1 MSVLKKVLY
10 SLTAF
15 AVALVVFFGGF
26 WTAKLTAD
34 KDLKELEFILS
45 VYKKNYYDIDEEK
58 DLVGLFADELLK
70 DDKFSEY
77 YTKEQ
82 FAEIKRSDAGNREG
96 VGVALDKSGR
106 VVTVIGNSPAYRAGV
121 KENGVITGVKAVG
134 ASGFIKVNGDE
145 EIGEKFAE
153 FKPDEQFIIEVDY
166 DGKKQE
172 HTIKRSAYLQTYVKY
187 YSFSGEYAFL
197 SDDGKIVEFSRMG
210 DNTRYPLSGSENEKI
225 AVIDYDGF
233 SGNGAGLTGSVGQFE
248 KALEKFGEEGKETLI
263 VDLRDNGGGFV
274 NIMLSVASML
284 TTERN
289 GEKLVGMVV
298 KESGG
303 NTERYVMPKASGQK
317 YGVKNVIFLANDGSA
332 SASEALMG
340 CLLDYDTD
348 SSVRV
353 ILEKSVDTAGEAVY
367 KTYGKGVMQTT
378 FTSLTGSALK
388 LTTAKLF
395 FPVSGKCIHG
405 VGLTPALDTRVVAE
419 TEDGCFLDALKLY
432 KS

>member
-1 MSVLKKVLY
+1 MSVLKKILY

-45 VYKKNYYDIDEEK
+45 IYKKNYYDIDEEK

-106 VVTVIGNSPAYRAGV
+106 IVTVIGNSPAYKAGV

-134 ASGFIKVNGDE
+134 ASGFTKVNGDE
-145 EIGEKFAE
+145 EIGEMFAE
-153 FKPDEQFIIEVDY
+153 FKPDEQFVVEVDY
-166 DGKKQE
+166 NGKKQE

-248 KALEKFGEEGKETLI
+248 KALKKFGEEGKETLI

-405 VGLTPALDTRVVAE
+405 VGLTSALDTRVVAE
-419 TEDGCFLDALKLY
+419 TEAGCFFDALKLY
-432 KS
+432 KN

>member
-153 FKPDEQFIIEVDY
+153 FKPDEQLIIEVDY

-419 TEDGCFLDALKLY
+419 TEDGCFFDALKLY

>member
-145 EIGEKFAE
+145 EIGEKLAE
-153 FKPDEQFIIEVDY
+153 FKPDEQFILEVDY

>member
-106 VVTVIGNSPAYRAGV
+106 IVTVIGNSPAYRAGV

-134 ASGFIKVNGDE
+134 ASGFTKVNGDE
-145 EIGEKFAE
+145 EIGEKFTE
-153 FKPDEQFIIEVDY
+153 FKPDEQFVVEVDY
-166 DGKKQE
+166 NGKKQE

-197 SDDGKIVEFSRMG
+197 SDDGKNVKISRMG

-233 SGNGAGLTGSVGQFE
+233 SGNGAGLTGSVGQFG
-248 KALEKFGEEGKETLI
+248 KALEKFKEEGKETLI

-395 FPVSGKCIHG
+395 FPVSGECIHG

-419 TEDGCFLDALKLY
+419 TEDGCFFDALKLY
-432 KS
+432 KN

>member
-153 FKPDEQFIIEVDY
+153 FKPDEQLIIEVDY